1 LLQAYTQQIEPGDI
15 TNREGHAAKVYFN
28 ALFGMGFSRSLENTI
43 NSALNY
49 GYGILLS
56 VFAREIASNGYCT
69 QLGIFH
75 DNMFNQF
82 NLASDFMEPFRP
94 FVDRVVCKMNLEVFG
109 HDEKVEIIQVLNE
122 QVVIDG
128 KQQYMVNAIRV
139 YCKSVFDA
147 LEEKDISKIRFPNY
161 EL

>member
-1 LLQAYTQQIEPGDI
+1 
-15 TNREGHAAKVYFN
+15 
-28 ALFGMGFSRSLENTI
+28 
-43 NSALNY
+43 
-49 GYGILLS
+49 
-56 VFAREIASNGYCT
+56 
-69 QLGIFH
+69 
-75 DNMFNQF
+75 MFNQF

-94 FVDRVVCKMNLEVFG
+94 FVDRVVCKMNLEVFE

-139 YCKSVFDA
+139 YCKSLFDA